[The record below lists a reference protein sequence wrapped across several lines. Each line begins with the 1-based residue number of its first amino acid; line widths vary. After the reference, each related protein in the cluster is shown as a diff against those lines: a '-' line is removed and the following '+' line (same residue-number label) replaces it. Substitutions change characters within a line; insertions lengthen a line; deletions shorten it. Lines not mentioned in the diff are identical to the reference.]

1 MSRTHRDPRSKF
13 LNGEP
18 LMKMRTH
25 PIEQRA
31 KPARRRLQFQQ

>member
-1 MSRTHRDPRSKF
+1 MPRAHRDPRSKF

-18 LMKMRTH
+18 LIKMRTY

-31 KPARRRLQFQQ
+31 EPARRRLQFQQ